1 MLGSNASHS
10 YDPTSGLNGGPPGE
24 SLGCPPF
31 NGRWIEPLGTW
42 ASKLGLTSIVV
53 GIGWVTCYWI
63 GLMSRL
69 VTSWTIVWN

>member
-31 NGRWIEPLGTW
+31 NGR
-42 ASKLGLTSIVV
+42 
-53 GIGWVTCYWI
+53 
-63 GLMSRL
+63 
-69 VTSWTIVWN
+69 